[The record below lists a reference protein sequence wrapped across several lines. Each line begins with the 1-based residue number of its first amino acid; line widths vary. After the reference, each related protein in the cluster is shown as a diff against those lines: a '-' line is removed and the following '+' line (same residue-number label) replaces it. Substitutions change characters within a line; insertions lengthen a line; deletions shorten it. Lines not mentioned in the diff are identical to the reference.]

1 MTRISYIVGKG
12 AEPGPTK
19 GQSLPRGREEM
30 FYSRGQKTVSVSD
43 QTGNTS
49 GFAGHTSALF
59 KLQTA
64 PLPRKRPQVRCK

>member
-30 FYSRGQKTVSVSD
+30 FYRRGQKTVFVSD
-43 QTGNTS
+43 QTGNMS
-49 GFAGHTSALF
+49 GFAGHTSPCSNFRL
-59 KLQTA
+59 
-64 PLPRKRPQVRCK
+64 RPCREKASIGEM